1 MRNLIVL
8 TIMVS
13 SQATMAAN
21 KCTAAD
27 GSVTFQGSPCAAA
40 TKGEALKFDY
50 VAPST
55 ERDAKIGAAIAGGRV
70 RTGMTAAEVKRS
82 WGSPSKINA
91 SVGSYGK
98 HEQWVYERE
107 NYKNQYLYIQ
117 NGILTSMQTPE

>member
-1 MRNLIVL
+1 MRNLIIL
-8 TIMVS
+8 TMAAS
-13 SQATMAAN
+13 SQVAIAAN

-27 GSVTFQGSPCAAA
+27 GSVSFQDSPCAVT
-40 TKGEALKFDY
+40 TKGEVVKLDY
-50 VAPST
+50 VQPST
-55 ERDAKIGAAIAGGRV
+55 ERDAKINAAIAGGRV

-82 WGSPSKINA
+82 WGSPSKINT

-117 NGILTSMQTPE
+117 NGVLASMQTPE